1 MVNWSCENG
10 ENAEHTSSA
19 VCRFFRLKT
28 MTKTKLSPQ
37 ERNEYL
43 ALLSAGYARTTA
55 AKYIHRAPTTIR
67 DSIMDDPEF
76 AEQVAKAEE
85 NSEVFYLSCIRRAAL
100 KEQYWRA
107 AAWVLERRI
116 PDRYAAKQP
125 EVLTVEHVQ
134 KFMAACMRIIAEELP
149 DPEQREKIFHRLAEE
164 LKE

>member
-1 MVNWSCENG
+1 
-10 ENAEHTSSA
+10 
-19 VCRFFRLKT
+19 

-37 ERNEYL
+37 ERTEYL

-55 AKYIHRAPTTIR
+55 AKFIHRAPGTIQNT
-67 DSIMDDPEF
+67 MANDPEF

-107 AAWVLERRI
+107 AAWVLERRQ
-116 PDRYAAKQP
+116 PDRYAAKKP
-125 EVLTVEHVQ
+125 ETLTAEHVQ
-134 KFMAACMRIIAEELP
+134 KFMATCMRIIAEELP
-149 DPEQREKIFHRLAEE
+149 EQERRDKIMQRLEEE